1 MIPQG
6 KKDAQR
12 ASDARSFRVTSSAAK
27 IVAVLSGK
35 GGSCKTTTST
45 CLAAG
50 LAGLTERDRQRVALI
65 DADIKHDASTW
76 VHAGEPN
83 RRLPI
88 DVYALA
94 SAGLTLPMQ
103 LEPLAQ
109 KYDWLVID
117 CAPNLS
123 DPCSVP
129 ALLCADICL
138 TPLRPTP
145 LDLTALSDTA
155 AMVAAARKAANPGLL
170 HCVLI
175 GADKKTSVAAD
186 VINVLMR
193 CGTPV
198 MSARLGD
205 RTSFPR
211 AAALGSVPQY
221 MGYAHRAA
229 AEEVEMVVQ
238 ELKALLT
245 GEPK

>member
-1 MIPQG
+1 MIEQG
-6 KKDAQR
+6 KNSPQN
-12 ASDARSFRVTSSAAK
+12 ASNARSFRMTGSVAK
-27 IVAVLSGK
+27 IAAILSGK
-35 GGSCKTTTST
+35 GGSCKTTASV

-50 LAGLTERDRQRVALI
+50 LAGLGEHGRQRVALI
-65 DADIKHDASTW
+65 DADIKHDATTW
-76 VHAGEPN
+76 VHSAD

-88 DVYALA
+88 DVYSLA

-170 HCVLI
+170 HRVLI

-198 MSARLGD
+198 MRARLGD

-229 AEEVEMVVQ
+229 AEEVEMVVR
-238 ELKALLT
+238 ELTALLE